1 MNSRRSAHVAKQT
14 NKNVVEEIKNT
25 VLNVLMHANLNLKK
39 KKPVKKLAALIK
51 KKETK
56 QIKKSLRK
64 FTQKL
69 SLKNGE

>member
-14 NKNVVEEIKNT
+14 NKFVAKEKKNT
-25 VLNVLMHANLNLKK
+25 VLNVLMHANLKK

-56 QIKKSLRK
+56 QIKKNLRK
-64 FTQKL
+64 FTQKQ
-69 SLKNGE
+69 N

>member
-14 NKNVVEEIKNT
+14 NKFVAKEKKNT
-25 VLNVLMHANLNLKK
+25 VLNVLMHANLKKK

-56 QIKKSLRK
+56 QTKKNLRK
-64 FTQKL
+64 FTQKQN
-69 SLKNGE
+69 LKNGE